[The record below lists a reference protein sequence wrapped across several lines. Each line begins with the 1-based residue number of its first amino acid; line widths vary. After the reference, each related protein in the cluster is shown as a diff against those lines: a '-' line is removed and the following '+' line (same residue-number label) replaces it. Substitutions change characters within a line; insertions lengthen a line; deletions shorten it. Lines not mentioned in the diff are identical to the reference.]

1 MNFNCLMHGVGLC
14 LVPLADE
21 LLLKVAVPP
30 WLAVITQGD
39 VGAELVAA
47 VERDDGGAMLQ
58 QGGKCV
64 DAHLAL
70 LSACTAHE
78 SWLTCCWSL
87 YCAFRA
93 ASLSALALNINRKHA
108 TNAIIVIAQINSH
121 GA

>member
-58 QGGKCV
+58 QGG
-64 DAHLAL
+64 
-70 LSACTAHE
+70 
-78 SWLTCCWSL
+78 
-87 YCAFRA
+87 
-93 ASLSALALNINRKHA
+93 
-108 TNAIIVIAQINSH
+108 QIC
-121 GA
+121 